1 MTAITRLSND
11 QGDQR
16 PVLARVELHLGDC
29 LDIMRSIPDKSIDA
43 VITDPPYGT
52 TACAW
57 DEVIPFDKMWQEIN
71 RVSTGA
77 VLLFS
82 AQPFT
87 SKLTVSNYKN
97 YKFGYVWN
105 KKLAG
110 NALNSNYQPLKIHED
125 ISLFS
130 SNGYKYNPIMRKG
143 QFRTKLTNANWN
155 STFGKQTSKATQ
167 NDQYKPTS
175 ILTFHQTRV
184 GRVHPTQKPIELL
197 EYLVITYSDTGD
209 TVLDFTMGSG
219 TTGVACVQTGRNFI
233 GIEID
238 PTYYAIA
245 EKRIRDAQMQLRL
258 PL

>member
-143 QFRTKLTNANWN
+143 QFRTKLQTQTGIVHSEN
-155 STFGKQTSKATQ
+155 KQARRRKT
-167 NDQYKPTS
+167 TS
-175 ILTFHQTRV
+175 INQPQF
-184 GRVHPTQKPIELL
+184 
-197 EYLVITYSDTGD
+197 
-209 TVLDFTMGSG
+209 
-219 TTGVACVQTGRNFI
+219 
-233 GIEID
+233 
-238 PTYYAIA
+238 
-245 EKRIRDAQMQLRL
+245 
-258 PL
+258 